1 VVTYAFAA
9 LVVAS
14 TFVALKK
21 WRTGV
26 LWGIAVGMLQD
37 PIRKL
42 TPDTPA
48 IMAVSSFPVWMA
60 VLLRLRVLDRGAWSR
75 LREDWPRVARR
86 LTVFVFLLLPAAL
99 MAFQYGAGAWRL
111 VIIGLLG
118 YLAPFLAIVMGYAYA
133 QKAEDIRTL
142 LVYYCLMASLLMT
155 GSLLEYAH
163 ATPGW
168 RAVGTET
175 LGTHWVRYAGGG
187 VFDLISGFFRS
198 PDVMGWHA
206 ASLVML
212 SLTVALT
219 ARGGKALA
227 WLPPAVLGAVCLIIA
242 GRRKMIIMPVVWLTV
257 VAIANIR
264 AGKHSRVVL
273 IAVIAGMT
281 GIGLQYAGR
290 EIDVGK
296 SYYDYAGSVKDETTS
311 RLITGSWQD
320 LWVTFAQS
328 GVLGE
333 GLGTASQG
341 AQHVTEGSE
350 RSWQESGLSKL
361 LVELGIPGFLWAL
374 ALASAVAGALLSSL
388 DAGSNDPRTGLL
400 VGVIAFCAANAASF
414 VVSHQVYG
422 DLLIMTLTAF
432 FVGVALAGRR
442 WLATVPR

>member
-1 VVTYAFAA
+1 MVTYAFVALIAA
-9 LVVAS
+9 ATL
-14 TFVALKK
+14 VALKK
-21 WRTGV
+21 WRAGV
-26 LWGIAVGMLQD
+26 FWGIAVGMLQD

-42 TPDTPA
+42 TPDAPA
-48 IMAVSSFPVWMA
+48 IMAVSSFPVWTA
-60 VLLRLRVLDRGAWSR
+60 VLLRLRVVDRGAWSR

-111 VIIGLLG
+111 VVIGLLG
-118 YLAPFLAIVMGYAYA
+118 YLAPFLAIVMGYAYTR
-133 QKAEDIRTL
+133 KPEDLRAL
-142 LVYYCLMASLLMT
+142 LAYYCVMSSVLMT
-155 GSLLEYAH
+155 GSILEYAH
-163 ATPGW
+163 AAPGW

-206 ASLVML
+206 ATLVML
-212 SLTVALT
+212 ALT
-219 ARGGKALA
+219 LTLSSRGGKALV
-227 WLPPAVLGAVCLIIA
+227 WMPPAVLGAVCLIIA
-242 GRRKMIIMPVVWLTV
+242 GRRKMVVMPAVWLAV
-257 VAIANIR
+257 VALANLR
-264 AGKHSRVVL
+264 AGKHSRVIL
-273 IAVIAGMT
+273 IAVIVALT
-281 GIGLQYAGR
+281 GVGLQLAGR
-290 EIDVGK
+290 EIAIGK

-311 RLITGSWQD
+311 RLVTGSWQD

-341 AQHVTEGSE
+341 AQHVIQADE

-361 LVELGIPGFLWAL
+361 LVELGVPGFLWAL

-388 DAGSNDPRTGLL
+388 DAGSTDPRTGLL
-400 VGVIAFCAANAASF
+400 VGIIAFCAANAASF

-442 WLATVPR
+442 WLAPLSR